1 LAKKGFTLM
10 EVMLGIALAGL
21 LLVMLCG
28 VFVYG
33 LNAIEK
39 GRIRSTALNLAE
51 RKISESHNLVKRA
64 GSGDHLKGSDL
75 SNIISD
81 SNEIFYGG
89 SPADPGQ
96 ECELWVSDPSIDT
109 RIIATGSTSI
119 KDTAYFDYAFIFE
132 DTLYSDLK
140 RVCVE
145 IYWEDEER
153 VGIKKVYL
161 ESFVSRWQ

>member
-1 LAKKGFTLM
+1 MAKKGFTLM

-75 SNIISD
+75 RNIISD
-81 SNEIFYGG
+81 SNEILYSG

-96 ECELWVSDPSIDT
+96 ICKLWINDYDAS

-119 KDTAYFDYAFIFE
+119 KDTADFDYAFIFE
-132 DTLYSDLK
+132 DTLYRDLK